1 MTLAQTMWTH
11 GHSLQV
17 EYPERG
23 TIEYKGFSAKY
34 KGNTGKPNWFHFA
47 IPTPVDINDKLQV
60 GSVSLR
66 VRGGGGAFVESIHV
80 YDGEKK
86 IAGEEKL
93 HLRPTYTQW
102 DIYKVDVP
110 RDQEISSS
118 LGISVLVN
126 FGVDDRWIEFS
137 AAGAEFLSS
146 GYSDNVINVRWFGA
160 KGDGKTDD
168 TDTVAIQSAVD
179 FAANH
184 SGIVFVPEG
193 TYMIDALKSINLP
206 SNLTFKLSPRATLK
220 AMPNSSPKY
229 SVVKIYNRQ
238 NVTVTGG
245 TIQGERG
252 LHTGTTGE
260 WGMGVDIRSSMN
272 VTIRDVIAKDCWGDG
287 FYIGKV
293 TGSKDECHNVKL
305 QNCIAD
311 NNRRQ
316 GCSVVSLIGGLIEG
330 CVFSNTNGTAPEAGL
345 DIETNPTNIIRNI
358 NVSNCIFSGNIG
370 HGVQLSG
377 GKAEVSSCVLSGN
390 ICQNNKISIGVY
402 IAKEIV
408 VVNNLCQSNKEDGI
422 KIKGSTDINTVNNLC
437 ADNGDANIKVESYIK
452 NSIDCINCGIQG
464 NTCRGL
470 ATSSYGVY
478 VDKKSSNTFVCNN
491 DLLNSAKRSSDNF
504 VNLSQSTVMVNNR
517 V

>member
-1 MTLAQTMWTH
+1 MTLAQTIWTH

-66 VRGGGGAFVESIHV
+66 FRGGGAAFVESIHV

-86 IAGEEKL
+86 IAGEDKL

-110 RDQEISSS
+110 IGQEISSS

-126 FGVDDRWIEFS
+126 FGVDDLWIEFS

-146 GYSDNVINVRWFGA
+146 GYSDNVINVRQFGA
-160 KGDGKTDD
+160 KGDGRDD
-168 TDTVAIQSAVD
+168 PGDTEAIQSAVD
-179 FAANH
+179 FAATHH

-193 TYMIDALKSINLP
+193 TYMINALKSINLP
-206 SNLTFKLSPRATLK
+206 SNLTFQLSPRATLK
-220 AMPNSSPKY
+220 AIPNSSPGY
-229 SVVKIYNRQ
+229 SVLKIYNRQ

-316 GCSVVSLIGGLIEG
+316 GCSVVSLIGGFIEE
-330 CVFSNTNGTAPEAGL
+330 CLFSNTNGTAPEAGL

-370 HGVQLSG
+370 HGVRLDG
-377 GKAEVSSCVLSGN
+377 GKAEVSSCILSGN
-390 ICQNNKISIGVY
+390 ICQNNNIGIGVY

-422 KIKGSTDINTVNNLC
+422 NIYVSTDINTVNNLC
-437 ADNGDANIKVESYIK
+437 TDNGVANVKVESVNVK
-452 NSIDCINCGIQG
+452 RSTNCGIQG

-470 ATSSYGVY
+470 KTSKYGVY
-478 VDKKSSNTFVCNN
+478 VDKESSNTFVCNN
-491 DLLNSAKRSSDNF
+491 DLLNSATNPGNNF
-504 VNLSQSTVMVNNR
+504 VNLSQSTEMVNNR